1 MDNNPRKRRSEKGR
15 KVFDPRDAS
24 TGSDGAELLDPSV
37 TQRGEQ
43 WWMYLAGQPR
53 GLRSHRHLQRVTSYG
68 SPALRRWLEPHS
80 GGDGRTCAK
89 SPGGPSA
96 GHGTVTADGT
106 AHRT

>member
-37 TQRGEQ
+37 TQRSEQ

-53 GLRSHRHLQRVTSYG
+53 GFGATDIYSAYLPKGAPLSAAGWNLTRGVT
-68 SPALRRWLEPHS
+68 
-80 GGDGRTCAK
+80 GGTCA
-89 SPGGPSA
+89 SRRAEIQPGMG
-96 GHGTVTADGT
+96 
-106 AHRT
+106 R